1 MNLKSASSLTLVGLI
16 AFASAS
22 SLAASAVRAPTASPS
37 LKYSRACEPADD
49 TLILAS
55 VGDILA
61 HAPLQ
66 RQAYASQ
73 KGFKTLWE
81 KIAPWLSQPDLT
93 YGNLEGPTAVGVT
106 RSRKLVADPGPVY
119 DDNVY
124 TGSKFIFNYH
134 PRIITDLKE
143 TGFDILSVANNHS
156 LDRGVI
162 GIDRTVDAFEN
173 ANMPSVGIRRSDD
186 TRSPRHTIIE
196 KKGFRLAF
204 VACTEATNGFPN
216 RAGQL
221 LFCYQDAAAVIGEI
235 QTLAKDQTIDAI
247 IVTPHWGVEYA
258 LKPSSHQ
265 TTHAQKFLE
274 AGATAVIGSHPHV
287 LQPVQRYV
295 TRDGRE
301 TFIAYSLGNFV
312 SNQFRLVSQKL
323 SAIVYL
329 GLSRSAG
336 KRAWINGVSYI
347 PTYMERKPMTL
358 GANLLEVSP
367 QAARGEA
374 RNILKQLFD
383 GTRELSAKD
392 PIVTN
397 LECR

>member
-1 MNLKSASSLTLVGLI
+1 MNPKFNFVLTLVGVA
-16 AFASAS
+16 AFSVITSSA
-22 SLAASAVRAPTASPS
+22 LAAAPG
-37 LKYSRACEPADD
+37 LKYSRACEPAED
-49 TLILAS
+49 TLIIAS
-55 VGDILA
+55 VGDVLA

-81 KIAPWLSQPDLT
+81 KIGPWLSQPDLT

-106 RSRKLVADPGPVY
+106 RSRKIVADPGPVY

-134 PRIITDLKE
+134 PRIISDLKD
-143 TGFDILSVANNHS
+143 TGFDVLSVANNHS

-162 GIDRTVDAFEN
+162 GIDRTVDAFE
-173 ANMPSVGIRRSDD
+173 AADMKSIGIRRSDD
-186 TRSPRHTIIE
+186 TSSPRHTIVE
-196 KKGFRLAF
+196 KKGFRIAF
-204 VACTEATNGFPN
+204 VACTEATNGFPT

-221 LFCYQDAAAVIGEI
+221 LFCYQDSAAVVTEI
-235 QTLAKDQTIDAI
+235 RNLAKDHTIDAI

-274 AGATAVIGSHPHV
+274 AGATAIIGSHPHV
-287 LQPVQRYV
+287 LQPLQRYV

-323 SAIVYL
+323 SAVVYL
-329 GLSRSAG
+329 GLSRSHG

-358 GANLLEVSP
+358 GTNLLEVSP

-374 RNILKQLFD
+374 RNILKELFD